1 MTVRPCDRATARPC
15 DRATVCVLVTTA
27 GGALESGALSC
38 DGVGACRE
46 RRTRRPFSKIDE
58 MLTPVTGDSGADGL
72 IFGRTVQRNPT
83 PAAPAPFDA
92 VPSRNDSPW
101 PSGHLLIALVL
112 FGLVGVLRVARA
124 IDNREVFGFEA
135 TTALL
140 ALLLWP
146 FVARDL
152 FKPLVRSWRER
163 RRARAASSVVAAAS
177 VPPRRSASAKII
189 RMTDRRPRRPE

>member
-1 MTVRPCDRATARPC
+1 
-15 DRATVCVLVTTA
+15 
-27 GGALESGALSC
+27 
-38 DGVGACRE
+38 
-46 RRTRRPFSKIDE
+46 
-58 MLTPVTGDSGADGL
+58 VTGDSCAEGL

-92 VPSRNDSPW
+92 VRPRDDSPW
-101 PSGHLLIALVL
+101 PSGHILIALVL

-152 FKPLVRSWRER
+152 FAPLVRRWRER
-163 RRARAASSVVAAAS
+163 RRERAAAS
-177 VPPRRSASAKII
+177 VLVVPSASPCRSVSGAKII
-189 RMTDRRPRRPE
+189 RMADRRPRRPA

>member
-1 MTVRPCDRATARPC
+1 MECAPVGSAE
-15 DRATVCVLVTTA
+15 L
-27 GGALESGALSC
+27 GGA
-38 DGVGACRE
+38 
-46 RRTRRPFSKIDE
+46 FSKIDE
-58 MLTPVTGDSGADGL
+58 ILTRVTGHSGADGL

-83 PAAPAPFDA
+83 PAAPAPFHA
-92 VPSRNDSPW
+92 AQSRDESPW
-101 PSGHLLIALVL
+101 PSGHILIALVL

-152 FKPLVRSWRER
+152 FAPLVRRWRER
-163 RRARAASSVVAAAS
+163 RRERAAARAVV
-177 VPPRRSASAKII
+177 VPPGAPPCRSMSAKII
-189 RMTDRRPRRPE
+189 RIADRRPRRPE

>member
-1 MTVRPCDRATARPC
+1 MEWAPVGS
-15 DRATVCVLVTTA
+15 VEL
-27 GGALESGALSC
+27 GG
-38 DGVGACRE
+38 
-46 RRTRRPFSKIDE
+46 PFSNVDE
-58 MLTPVTGDSGADGL
+58 ILMPVTGDAGADGL
-72 IFGRTVQRNPT
+72 ILGRTVQSNPT
-83 PAAPAPFDA
+83 PAAPAPFD
-92 VPSRNDSPW
+92 
-101 PSGHLLIALVL
+101 ALVL

-152 FKPLVRSWRER
+152 FAPLVRSWRER

-177 VPPRRSASAKII
+177 VPPSRSMSAKII
-189 RMTDRRPRRPE
+189 RMADRRPRRPA